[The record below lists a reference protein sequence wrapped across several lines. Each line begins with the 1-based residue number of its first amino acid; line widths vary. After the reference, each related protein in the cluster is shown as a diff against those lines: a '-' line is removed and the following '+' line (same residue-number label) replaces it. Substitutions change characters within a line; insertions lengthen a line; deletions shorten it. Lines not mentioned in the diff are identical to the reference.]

1 MLIASKTDT
10 GLVRSNNQDSY
21 AAGEFSK
28 NSAWAV
34 VCDGM
39 GGTSGGNIAS
49 AMAVKVISETIL
61 NSIHSGNYSGS
72 IKNVLESAIYN
83 ANIAVFDKARENS
96 DLSGMGTTVVA
107 LIINN
112 GMAYIAHAGDSRAYL
127 INGDNI
133 TQITRDHSIVQS
145 MIENGQITSEE
156 ARFHPSKNVITR
168 ALGIGDVVDTEFTEV
183 KLNSNDKLLL
193 CTDGLTNYLQ
203 SGEIINIISSSIFS
217 DIPST
222 LISAANKAGGGD
234 NITAVIL
241 SIEG

>member
-10 GLVRSNNQDSY
+10 GLVRSNNQDSF

-39 GGTSGGNIAS
+39 GGTNGGNIAS
-49 AMAVKVISETIL
+49 AMSVKVISETIL
-61 NSIHSGNYSGS
+61 KSIHSGNASGS
-72 IKNVLESAIYN
+72 MKNVLKSAIYN

-96 DLSGMGTTVVA
+96 ELSGMGTTVVA
-107 LIINN
+107 AIINN
-112 GMAYIAHAGDSRAYL
+112 GAAYIAHAGDSRAYL
-127 INGDNI
+127 INDNEI
-133 TQITRDHSIVQS
+133 KQITRDHSIVQS
-145 MIENGQITSEE
+145 MIENGQLTSEE

-168 ALGIGDVVDTEFTEV
+168 ALGIGDMVETEFSEV
-183 KLNSNDKLLL
+183 NLNPDDKLLL
-193 CTDGLTNYLQ
+193 CTDGLTNYVDVSKIKNIV
-203 SGEIINIISSSIFS
+203 SGTRFN
-217 DIPST
+217 DIPSI